1 MNPDDLTDLS
11 VINYGD
17 HQWDQVELNI
27 GAIDSPSS
35 AVLAVE
41 FHGWLDPDD
50 LDEHHPL
57 RFDETVRMG
66 VTVIVARRFD
76 AAANQWY
83 QFPRCVLIGEMDPL
97 RVWNYVVDDRGE
109 PEVVSLEAG
118 VMAVLAYED
127 AVRFEDLKEGPEFLA
142 ILDDLLRGSRP
153 GGQQVA
159 ARMVERIGV
168 INGQDNSC
176 KVLVQRNNNG
186 EISAAFINLEPVE
199 EWFHHQ

>member
-1 MNPDDLTDLS
+1 MEPGGLVDLSPISFGDDL
-11 VINYGD
+11 
-17 HQWDQVELNI
+17 WDQVELNI
-27 GAIDSPSS
+27 GTIGSPSS
-35 AVLAVE
+35 TVLAVE

-57 RFDETVRMG
+57 RFDEAVTMG

-76 AAANQWY
+76 ATADQWY

-97 RVWNYVVDDRGE
+97 RVWDYVVDGRGE

-127 AVRFEDLKEGPEFLA
+127 AVRFEDLKEGREFLVA
-142 ILDDLLRGSRP
+142 LDEVLRGSRP
-153 GGQQVA
+153 GGQQVV
-159 ARMVERIGV
+159 ARIVEGIGV

-176 KVLVQRNNNG
+176 KVWVQRNDNG
-186 EISAAFINLEPVE
+186 EIAAAFINLEPVE
-199 EWFHHQ
+199 E